1 MQAEYPP
8 AGGRQEEAGIPR
20 PSQPYR
26 TGTPLS
32 EPELRSPVH
41 G

>member
-26 TGTPLS
+26 SSAALS
-32 EPELRSPVH
+32 EPELCSPAQ